1 VLHRADPDG
10 LLIVTQPAHAWVSGQ
25 LARAWGNARFGPV
38 EPWEEVCLGAEQH
51 DVGHV
56 AWEAAPTLNPATGRP
71 HSFLELPL
79 DEHLRLWSGAGRL
92 ALTQGR
98 YPALL
103 VSLHGTG
110 LYERR
115 DLAALPAEPAAAVR
129 GFLERERGFQR
140 WLVDSLRRDRRYA
153 AHATDAALARNRR
166 LVAAW
171 DALSLALCHG
181 LRERRTIGPIPSAEG
196 ETALWL
202 APDRGAADAVV
213 VWPWPFGP
221 AEVEL
226 VVEARRLPATFASE
240 AAMRA
245 ALAEA
250 PWVSLRVGLRPDE
263 AAGR

>member
-10 LLIVTQPAHAWVSGQ
+10 LLVIAQPAHAWVSGQ

-38 EPWEEVCLGAEQH
+38 APWEEVCLGAEQH
-51 DVGHV
+51 DLGHA

-71 HSFLELPL
+71 YSFLELPL
-79 DEHLRLWSGAGRL
+79 EEHLRLWSTAGRL
-92 ALTQGR
+92 ALAQGR

-115 DLAALPAEPAAAVR
+115 DLAALTAEQAAAVR
-129 GFLERERGFQR
+129 AFLERERGFQEG
-140 WLVDSLRRDRRYA
+140 LADSLRRDPRYA
-153 AHATDAALARNRR
+153 AHATGAALDRNRR

-181 LRERRTIGPIPSAEG
+181 LRGRRTIGPVPTREAE
-196 ETALWL
+196 TVLALE
-202 APDRGAADAVV
+202 PGGGSDEVV
-213 VWPWPFGP
+213 VSPWPFGR
-221 AEVEL
+221 ERVDL
-226 VVEARRLPATFASE
+226 VVEARRLPGTFASE

-245 ALAEA
+245 ALASA
-250 PWVSLRVGLRPDE
+250 PWVNLGTVLRPGD
-263 AAGR
+263 